1 MIDEKVFLR
10 TLDEVIDKDDEIIVL
25 YSGLW
30 TFIGNI
36 NFKIKNKINIPNK
49 ILDLIEYKIG
59 KKRTLILKTQKD
71 TIIQNWNGLTNHG
84 TVE

>member
-49 ILDLIEYKIG
+49 ILDLILLTVIVYFH
-59 KKRTLILKTQKD
+59 QK
-71 TIIQNWNGLTNHG
+71 
-84 TVE
+84 